1 MDEAPA
7 VNSNLNKKEN
17 IFIALSDSGE
27 NIITILKQYDYIIF
41 KTCIFINNLEKNI
54 EKKLEY
60 NDFINYDIFKNF
72 NNIDLIYDEI
82 CNICNE
88 NNIRAK
94 EDEKGLILIFP
105 LKDEELIIKLIE
117 KKKLK

>member
-54 EKKLEY
+54 EK
-60 NDFINYDIFKNF
+60 N
-72 NNIDLIYDEI
+72 
-82 CNICNE
+82 
-88 NNIRAK
+88 
-94 EDEKGLILIFP
+94 
-105 LKDEELIIKLIE
+105 
-117 KKKLK
+117 